1 MLAYCTYCSAE
12 KKETETP
19 IPAVECYIS
28 ARIETVFSLAQ
39 ERGIKF
45 LILSGSYGL
54 LEATDKIN
62 FYDHLLLEHEVE
74 GKALFVSTQ
83 LKEKKISKITFYTN
97 ATIRDQNLKPY
108 IRCIKTACTQA
119 AVTLE
124 LKICSFED

>member
-108 IRCIKTACTQA
+108 IRCIKMACTQA
-119 AVTLE
+119 AVILE